1 MGFNF
6 FYIFF
11 GAVKEEIVLT
21 LVKVVSRTPRDYSKG
36 VLQQGREI
44 RPNHD
49 RRGMRIC
56 SQERVGVSGWKIINI
71 KGRWILAQL
80 I

>member
-21 LVKVVSRTPRDYSKG
+21 LVKVVSETPRDYSKG
-36 VLQQGREI
+36 VLQPTGERDQA
-44 RPNHD
+44 RP
-49 RRGMRIC
+49 RQARIC
-56 SQERVGVSGWKIINI
+56 SQGRVGVSGWKIINI
-71 KGRWILAQL
+71 KGRWILAKL

>member
-21 LVKVVSRTPRDYSKG
+21 LVKMVRKILFEAIAKG
-36 VLQQGREI
+36 VL
-44 RPNHD
+44 
-49 RRGMRIC
+49 
-56 SQERVGVSGWKIINI
+56 
-71 KGRWILAQL
+71 
-80 I
+80 